1 MIAIKEMKMPNSCA
15 ECKFCIKQKIND
27 YGSCGR
33 CMVKNGEA
41 VNILNCG
48 LSTNCPLIE
57 IVTCRECKYYR
68 DKGEK
73 YSYCSKRVNV
83 DSITDRYRE
92 PNFYCK
98 DAEKKRGGEK

>member
-27 YGSCGR
+27 YGSYGR
-33 CMVKNGEA
+33 CMAKSGEA

-57 IVTCRECKYYR
+57 IVTC
-68 DKGEK
+68 
-73 YSYCSKRVNV
+73 
-83 DSITDRYRE
+83 
-92 PNFYCK
+92 K